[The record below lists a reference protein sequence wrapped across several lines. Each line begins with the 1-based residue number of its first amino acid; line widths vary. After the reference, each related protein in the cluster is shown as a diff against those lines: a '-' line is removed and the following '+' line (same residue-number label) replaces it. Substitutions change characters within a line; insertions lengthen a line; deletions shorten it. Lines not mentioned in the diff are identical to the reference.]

1 MLASGLVAGP
11 LTAEIRKLSVLA
23 LPLVLGQLAH
33 SGVGFTDTLM
43 VGRLGGL
50 ELAGVAL
57 GTAVYFFL
65 FIFCSGVLYSVA
77 PSVSQ
82 AYGAGR
88 HDSLLLAARQ
98 GVWLALFLSIP
109 VTVLL
114 NFSEPLLLATG
125 QDPAVAAIAASYLAA
140 ISWGF
145 VPMILTV
152 ALRGFLEG
160 TGDTRPLMFILF
172 LGLGVKILLNSVLLT
187 GWGPFPALGVQ
198 GAAISS
204 AFVYL
209 TEFIAAALYV
219 TLRYRDLRLLQGLGR
234 PHPVMLRELITVG
247 VPIGVTLGF
256 ESGLFTV
263 AAFAMGTFGGAEL
276 AAHQIAMASSSMA
289 FNIPLGIGLATGV
302 RVGQNVG
309 RDDREAAARSAFT
322 GVGLAFIIMCVTATV
337 FWQFPQQVVGLF
349 LDLSDPANSEVIG
362 FAVTFIGFA
371 AMFQLADGVQ
381 VAASGALRG
390 YKDTTVPM
398 YVSLFSYWVVGLGG
412 GLLLA
417 FTFSMGPSG
426 LWIGLVAGLTV
437 AAALL
442 ALRLRWRTSQALSRR
457 IVAA

>member
-1 MLASGLVAGP
+1 MLASGIVARP
-11 LTAEIRKLSVLA
+11 FPAEIRQLTRIA
-23 LPLVLGQLAH
+23 LPLILGQLAH
-33 SGVGFTDTLM
+33 SGVGFTDTVM
-43 VGRLGGL
+43 VGRLGGT

-82 AYGAGR
+82 ALGAGR

-98 GVWLALFLSIP
+98 GVWLALFMSVPIAI
-109 VTVLL
+109 LL
-114 NFSEPLLLATG
+114 NFAEPLLLATG
-125 QDPAVAAIAASYLAA
+125 QDPEVASLAA
-140 ISWGF
+140 GYLSMISWGF
-145 VPMILTV
+145 VPMVLTV

-160 TGDTRPLMFILF
+160 TGNTRPLMFILF
-172 LGLGVKILLNSVLLT
+172 LGLAVKILLNSVLLT

-198 GAAISS
+198 GAALSS

-209 TEFIAAALYV
+209 SEFIAAAIYI
-219 TLRYRDLRLLQGLGR
+219 TLRHADLRVLTDLGR
-234 PHPVMLRELITVG
+234 PNRPMLRELVTVG

-263 AAFAMGTFGGAEL
+263 AAFAMGAFGGDQL

-289 FNIPLGIGLATGV
+289 FNIPLAIALATGV
-302 RVGQNVG
+302 RVGRNVG
-309 RDDREAAARSAFT
+309 RLDPEAAGRSAWT
-322 GVGLAFIIMCVTATV
+322 GVGLAFLVMCLTASV
-337 FWQFPQQVVGLF
+337 FWLLPEQVVSLY
-349 LDLSDPANSEVIG
+349 LDMNDPANSVVIG

-371 AMFQLADGVQ
+371 AMFQLADGIQ

-398 YVSLFSYWVVGLGG
+398 YISMFSYWGVGLGS

-417 FTFSMGPSG
+417 FPLGMGPTG
-426 LWIGLVAGLTV
+426 LWLGLVVGLTV
-437 AAALL
+437 AAVLL
-442 ALRLRWRTSQALSRR
+442 ALRLRWRTRQPISRR
-457 IVAA
+457 VVSG